1 MAYIYQIINN
11 INGKIY
17 IGKTEFS
24 IEKRFKEHC
33 KDAFKR
39 ENEKRPL
46 YAAMRKYGIENF
58 EISLIEET
66 DNPEEREIYWI
77 EQKRSF
83 KNGYNATK
91 GGDGK
96 KYLDYDILIAT
107 YLETQSLTKTS
118 EICKCDRHYLSTI
131 LKNNNIEVKT
141 NQEINRKLFG
151 QCINQYDLNN
161 NYIQTFATARDA
173 ARFVRPNTNSLGGV
187 TSHITDVCKGKRQTA
202 YGFKWR
208 YVN

>member
-1 MAYIYQIINN
+1 MAYIYQITNN

-24 IEKRFKEHC
+24 LEKRFKEHC

-39 ENEKRPL
+39 EDEKRPL

-66 DNPEEREIYWI
+66 EIPEEREIFWI

-83 KNGYNATK
+83 KYGYNATR
-91 GGDGK
+91 GGDGR
-96 KYLDYDILIAT
+96 KYLDYDILITT

-118 EICKCDRHYLSTI
+118 EICQCDRHYLSTI

-141 NQEINRKLFG
+141 KQEVNRQLFG
-151 QCINQYDLNN
+151 QCINQYDLND
-161 NYIQTFATARDA
+161 NYIQTFATAKDA
-173 ARFVRPNTNSLGGV
+173 ARFVRPNASSLGGV
-187 TSHITDVCKGKRQTA
+187 TSHITDVCKEKRQTA

-208 YVN
+208 YAS